1 MTIGRVTTSQITASS
16 AASIQAAKARLS
28 QLTAQSSSGLL
39 VSKPSDDPAA
49 TAAILR
55 VRGEQSAT
63 AQYATNIG
71 DGLGWLSTADST
83 MTSAENLVRQA
94 KDLSIQAASSG
105 TMTAT
110 AREAIASQL
119 AGIRDDLL
127 GRANT
132 QYNGRSVFAG
142 TSDAGTAFDPVTFAY
157 NGATTTTPA
166 IGTTPAVVASAG
178 SVTRRIG
185 GGGSDTVTVSSDG
198 LAAFG
203 SGPTSV
209 FQRIQDVI
217 DALRDPGYDTDVVS
231 TTTGLTPKDVV
242 TGGIDSADRG
252 ADGPVGAACD
262 RRCELR
268 SDDEC
273 EDPERHDGDGP
284 GDPAVRTAG
293 CGHDEDPARSQDAG
307 TRVPDGTPGDRP
319 SDPTDLDEL
328 PIVMNALPTARDTRL
343 SFTAPPPGFAPL
355 TDFELEHVDG
365 APGLYTLRDTAGADL
380 RLFLLDPTFY
390 VPEYLPE
397 LSDEDLGA
405 LGASSV
411 GEVDVYVVADIQGGV
426 PVVNLLAPIVVNPG
440 SGAATQL
447 ILEDDWPLQVE
458 LLESAA

>member
-1 MTIGRVTTSQITASS
+1 MTIGRVTTSQIAASS
-16 AASIQAAKARLS
+16 GASIQAAKARLS

-142 TSDAGTAFDPVTFAY
+142 MSDAGTAFDPVTFAY
-157 NGATTTTPA
+157 NGATTTTPPV
-166 IGTTPAVVASAG
+166 GPTPGVVASAG

-185 GGGSDTVTVSSDG
+185 GGGGDTVTVSSDG

-203 SGPTSV
+203 SGATSV

-242 TGGIDSADRG
+242 TGGIDSLTAALTDLS
-252 ADGPVGAACD
+252 AQHAVVGANYA
-262 RRCELR
+262 RLTSAKTQNATTATALETQR
-268 SDDEC
+268 S
-273 EDPERHDGDGP
+273 GL
-284 GDPAVRTAG
+284 
-293 CGHDEDPARSQDAG
+293 QDADT
-307 TRVPDGTPGDRP
+307 TRT
-319 SDPTDLDEL
+319 
-328 PIVMNALPTARDTRL
+328 
-343 SFTAPPPGFAPL
+343 
-355 TDFELEHVDG
+355 
-365 APGLYTLRDTAGADL
+365 
-380 RLFLLDPTFY
+380 LLDLKTQ
-390 VPEYLPE
+390 E
-397 LSDEDLGA
+397 L
-405 LGASSV
+405 
-411 GEVDVYVVADIQGGV
+411 VYQTA
-426 PVVNLLAPIVVNPG
+426 
-440 SGAATQL
+440 
-447 ILEDDWPLQVE
+447 LQVTAQVIQPT
-458 LLESAA
+458 LMSFLS